1 VQVQESGSQVSSTL
15 VRSHPRLSRLIAVVG
30 TAAVVFA
37 GINLLHTFG
46 PTHLHN
52 DGPLVLAGAGFAFDA
67 SNTGPWTG
75 GYVLCLQQGTDPAI
89 VESVSPAS
97 TVGIGLNYLGAFV
110 RDIPADTGGGIEES
124 EGFPPKVAEKLLP
137 VPGYRV
143 TLQCSWLGGQSPN
156 NASAELD
163 VGIGRRALA
172 TGGGWTGYTV
182 AYVVDSTQY
191 VATWDNG
198 IFACGRDAPAS
209 ACFPPI

>member
-1 VQVQESGSQVSSTL
+1 VS
-15 VRSHPRLSRLIAVVG
+15 
-30 TAAVVFA
+30 
-37 GINLLHTFG
+37 
-46 PTHLHN
+46 PTGH
-52 DGPLVLAGAGFAFDA
+52 
-67 SNTGPWTG
+67 
-75 GYVLCLQQGTDPAI
+75 DPAI
-89 VESVSPAS
+89 IESVSPAS
-97 TVGIGLNYLGAFV
+97 TVGIGLNDLGAFV
-110 RDIPADTGGGIEES
+110 RDLPADTGGGIEES

-143 TLQCSWLGGQSPN
+143 TRQCSWLSGQSPN

-163 VGIGRRALA
+163 VGIGRRAFA

-198 IFACGRDAPAS
+198 IYACGRDTPAS